1 MTTTNTNRK
10 ILDLKRWEFVSTAP
24 FTNGGGVSYARS
36 ELYKNYVFALTTA
49 ANGYL
54 YNPEED
60 GHILVPA
67 LGLGGSFGAGSTVG
81 AIGWSTGAT
90 VGAASL
96 TATAGTTTTIT
107 TNQTLAR
114 DLNGFYVWFMGGT
127 NAGKLK
133 KIASNAI
140 GTNAVITFETAEG
153 AAFDNTSTYRLLTPR
168 FFMVNA
174 GTAAATT
181 FRFYDFATNTI
192 QSCAQNPANAAV
204 DSKLIP
210 CPGFGLSS
218 FEYMAS
224 GLATGGTG
232 TTLQNSGKNWSAS
245 QWINA
250 QVVITGGTGAGQI
263 RTITANDATSITVST
278 WGTNPDSTS
287 QYVIT
292 GNDDH
297 LYWMGNGA
305 VTLYR
310 YNIAANTWTTLSPSP
325 TARAAIANTGMSGHW
340 VSKVTDS
347 RWTTENS
354 IINGRRLYS
363 FRGNAVATFD
373 YYDIPANTWTNAI
386 TYSPATE
393 TVSTGSKYVLDGNY
407 LYIQKDSI
415 GRWFRY
421 DFANSSMESWG
432 VMLYT
437 QGGSAV
443 GDTAFLVTYVDGNTT
458 IKYIYMLL
466 NTSTALLRQMVI

>member
-10 ILDLKRWEFVSTAP
+10 ILDLKRWEFVSVAP
-24 FTNGGGVSYARS
+24 FTNAAGVSYTKS
-36 ELYKNYVFALTTA
+36 DLYKQYVFNQWTSNNA
-49 ANGYL
+49 YL
-54 YNPEED
+54 YSPEED
-60 GHILVPA
+60 GHIQVPS
-67 LGLGGSFGAGSTVG
+67 LGMGGTFGAGCTTA
-81 AIGWSTGAT
+81 AIPWSTGAT

-114 DLNGFYVWFMGGT
+114 DLNGYYVWFMGGT

-133 KIASNAI
+133 KIASNTT
-140 GTNAVITFETAEG
+140 GTNSVITFETAEG
-153 AAFDNTSTYRLLTPR
+153 VAFDNTSTYRLMTPR
-168 FFMVNA
+168 FFIVNA

-181 FRFYDFATNTI
+181 FRFYDFATNTV
-192 QSCAQNPANAAV
+192 QSCTQNPTNGAV

-210 CPGFGLSS
+210 CPGFSGSS
-218 FEYMAS
+218 FDYIAS
-224 GLATGGTG
+224 GLATGGTA
-232 TTLQNSGKNWSAS
+232 TTLQNSGKAWTTN
-245 QWINA
+245 QWVNA
-250 QVVITGGTGAGQI
+250 QIVITSGTGAGQI
-263 RTITANDATSITVST
+263 RSITANDATSVTVAT
-278 WGTNPDSTS
+278 WGTNPSTDST
-287 QYVIT
+287 YVIT

-297 LYWMGNGA
+297 IYWMGNGV

-325 TARAAIANTGMSGHW
+325 TARAAAANTGMSAHW

-363 FRGNAVATFD
+363 FRGNAVATLD
-373 YYDIPANTWTNAI
+373 YYDIPANTWTNAV

-393 TVSTGSKYVLDGNY
+393 TFTTGSKYVLDGNY
-407 LYIQKDSI
+407 LYIQKDAT

-421 DFANSSMESWG
+421 DFPNSTMDPWG
-432 VMLYT
+432 YMLYT
-437 QGGSAV
+437 QGAATV
-443 GDTAFLVTYVDGNTT
+443 GDTAFLVTYTDGATS
-458 IKYIYMLL
+458 IDYIYMVL